1 VAPKVAVRVVVQVG
15 AFADSARAQEVRPPK
30 LHLRWCSKRHGSLK
44 TSIVSSK

>member
-1 VAPKVAVRVVVQVG
+1 VIPAT
-15 AFADSARAQEVRPPK
+15 SEVRPPK